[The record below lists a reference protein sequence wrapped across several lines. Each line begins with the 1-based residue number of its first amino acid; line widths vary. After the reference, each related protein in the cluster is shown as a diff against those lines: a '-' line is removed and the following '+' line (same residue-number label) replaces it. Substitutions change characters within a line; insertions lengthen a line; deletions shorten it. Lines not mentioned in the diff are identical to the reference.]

1 MESCSSFLHKVTDII
16 FTVKSILKDFSF
28 VMLWSIVTLT
38 TYLPE
43 SVIIASGDM
52 YTPIESILKL
62 WLNTKTPFESKI
74 STIMS

>member
-1 MESCSSFLHKVTDII
+1 
-16 FTVKSILKDFSF
+16 
-28 VMLWSIVTLT
+28 MLWSIVTLT